1 MNKRMSGAGRLL
13 AASALAL
20 VLTTSLQACGGGS
33 SSGGNGNVSVSPPPP
48 PPPVSPPPPPPP
60 PTQSSVTV
68 SGVATYDF
76 VPFNTVTNGL
86 DYAATEQR
94 PIRGAVIELLNSSGG
109 VLATDTTTDSGAY
122 SFADITADTDARVSI
137 KSQLLSTAAS
147 SYDISIVDNTSN
159 DAVYAVQGSLTS
171 VGTADQTRDLNAGSG
186 FSAAGAAT
194 GTRAAAPFAIMDSIY
209 ESVTDFQ
216 GVNPDIDFPK
226 LNVYWSTN
234 NRPVGGDVTQG
245 EIGTSSYTRLDL
257 DGNGSFEQPTLLILG
272 ADDNDTDEYDKH
284 VIVHEFGHYFE
295 DQLSRSDSIGG
306 SHTLSDR
313 LDPRVAFGE
322 GFGNALSGMILDDP
336 FYRDSFGSNQT
347 QGFDINVEG
356 DNAPNRGWFNEA
368 SIQEI
373 LYDLYDSD
381 DDGADT
387 VSLGLE
393 PIFNVLTSESYRDGR
408 PFTTIFPFLD
418 ALAAEPGVNVAD
430 INALKTAQSING
442 TGPLGAGETNDGNI
456 PNSLPVFKTVSTDGT
471 PVTIC
476 SSNDAGTPNKLNNF
490 DFVYVTIPTAGN
502 YTFTMTRTS
511 GATSTDPDFFIFTD
525 DGFRFVADSADNN
538 TETIRVS
545 LTARDYSISARDFNN
560 AQGTGQN
567 SCYSF
572 TVQP

>member
-1 MNKRMSGAGRLL
+1 MSGAGRLL

-33 SSGGNGNVSVSPPPP
+33 SSGGNGNVSVSPPPPPPP

>member
-1 MNKRMSGAGRLL
+1 MSGAGRLL

>member
-1 MNKRMSGAGRLL
+1 
-13 AASALAL
+13 
-20 VLTTSLQACGGGS
+20 
-33 SSGGNGNVSVSPPPP
+33 
-48 PPPVSPPPPPPP
+48 
-60 PTQSSVTV
+60 VTV